1 MANRVINATLLPRR
15 DTAANWESK
24 NPVLQDGEF
33 ITVITNAGAVRHKVG
48 DGTKTYSQ
56 LPFEDEPLYSALA
69 DKTNIKRSLTIPT
82 TGWTTGATEAPSGMM
97 YVDITQSDTTAE
109 MMPIVSMSPSGAD
122 IAKVCGMSMTAR
134 AMNGTIRL
142 YAASAPASS
151 ITAELTL
158 VKVAAASGMTN
169 NGYGVINAPSAGG
182 GINYGVCGTT
192 AATQTKTV
200 TINGINSLSEGLS
213 IRVKFSNAQSYS
225 GQPKLNLNSLGAVNI
240 VRNGTTAA
248 AQYEW
253 NAGEVLDFVYDGTN
267 WVIADGAIATTT
279 YFGLTK
285 LNSSSTSSS
294 TTEAATP
301 SAVKAVNDRLTYGT
315 ADKTPGTDSLTTG
328 VIYLVYE

>member
-97 YVDITQSDTTAE
+97 YVDITQSDTTSE
-109 MMPIVSMSPSGAD
+109 MVPIVSMSPIDAD
-122 IAKVCGMSMTAR
+122 IAKACSMSMTAR
-134 AMNGTIRL
+134 AMSGKIRL
-142 YAASAPASS
+142 YASSAPVSS

-158 VKVAAASGMTN
+158 VKATAASGMTN
-169 NGYGVINAPSAGG
+169 NGYGIVNASYGG
-182 GINYGVCGTT
+182 GTYYGTCGTT

-253 NAGEVLDFVYDGTN
+253 NAGEVLDLVYDGTS
-267 WVIADGAIATTT
+267 WVIVDGAIASTT
-279 YFGLTK
+279 YYGLTK
-285 LNSSSTSSS
+285 LSSSTSSTS
-294 TTEAATP
+294 TTMAATP

-315 ADKTPGTDSLTTG
+315 TDKTPGTDSLTTG